1 MGLASSACIARPFRK
16 RPKGDYE
23 KTVFVDIV
31 KIDIRAGNGGDGK
44 VSFHREKYVANG
56 GPDGGDGGR
65 GGSIVFQADANMH
78 TLLDFRYHR
87 KFIAENG
94 ENGSSNRK
102 AGKSAP
108 DLVIKVPPGTIVR
121 DLESGHVVADV
132 SDPAQPKVL
141 LQGGRGG
148 WGNSHFANAVR
159 QAPNFAKPG
168 QKGRSMQV
176 QLELKSIADVGLVG
190 FPNVGKSTLLSVLTA
205 AKPRIANYHFTT
217 LTPNLGVVSAREDG
231 FVLADIPGLIEGA
244 SAGAGLGHAFLRHVE
259 RTRLLVHVLDI
270 SGSEGRDPLED
281 YRTINA
287 ELAAYGRLSEKP
299 QIIAAN
305 KMDLDGAEENLRRL
319 RELLPDAAIF
329 PISAASAQGLQ
340 PLVDACA
347 QMLRRLP
354 PVESFEEELPEMEL
368 PAQNAFTVRR
378 ENEFF
383 VVEGPLV
390 DSLLER
396 VDLNDD
402 ASMAYFER
410 VLRRGGVI
418 DALRKAGAQ
427 DGSSVR
433 LGEIEFDFI
442 D

>member
-1 MGLASSACIARPFRK
+1 MPM
-16 RPKGDYE
+16 
-23 KTVFVDIV
+23 FVDIV
-31 KIDIRAGNGGDGK
+31 KIDVKAGNGGDGK

-65 GGSIVFQADANMH
+65 GGSIVFLADDNMH

-87 KFIAENG
+87 KFVAENG
-94 ENGSSNRK
+94 ENGSANRK

-121 DLESGHVVADV
+121 DLDSGRVALDV
-132 SDPAQPKVL
+132 RNAGEQKVL
-141 LQGGRGG
+141 LHGGRGG
-148 WGNSHFANAVR
+148 WGNSHFANPVR

-168 QKGRSMQV
+168 QKGLSMCV

-190 FPNVGKSTLLSVLTA
+190 FPNVGKSTILSVVTA

-217 LTPNLGVVSAREDG
+217 LTPNLGVVRAHGDG

-244 SAGAGLGHAFLRHVE
+244 SDGAGLGHAFLRHVE

-281 YRTINA
+281 LKAIDH

-299 QIIAAN
+299 QLIAAN
-305 KMDLDGAEENLRRL
+305 KMDIDGAEENLQRL
-319 RELLPDAAIF
+319 RAALPEAEIF
-329 PISAASAQGLQ
+329 PISAASAQGL
-340 PLVDACA
+340 DALMDRCA
-347 QMLRRLP
+347 ALLRQLP
-354 PVESFEEELPEMEL
+354 PLDSFEEEAPEIEL
-368 PAQNAFTVRR
+368 PARNAFTIHMEGDV
-378 ENEFF
+378 F
-383 VVEGPLV
+383 VLEGPLV

-402 ASMAYFER
+402 GSMAYFER
-410 VLRRGGVI
+410 ALRRSGAI
-418 DALRKAGAQ
+418 DALREQGAK